1 MRKFFTLFVLFLL
14 LGGAYLFFS
23 AKGKQ
28 NKMVQLK
35 EGVEAQWGQVMNVY
49 QRRADLIPNLV
60 NTVKGYKDFEQET
73 LVEVTEARAK
83 VGQITVDKNILE
95 NPALMEKFNSAQGE
109 LGQTLSR
116 LMVVSERYPDL
127 KANEQFNNLMI
138 QLEGTEN
145 RISQERRKF
154 NESARGY
161 NTYIKQFPTNIYA
174 SIFGFDETSYF
185 EASPGAEDAP
195 TVEF

>member
-1 MRKFFTLFVLFLL
+1 MRKFFTLFVLFLI
-14 LGGAYLFFS
+14 LGAGMLYFS

-35 EGVEAQWGQVMNVY
+35 EGVESQWGQVMNVY

-73 LVEVTEARAK
+73 LTQVTEARAK
-83 VGQITVDKNILE
+83 VGQITVDQSVLE
-95 NPALMEKFNSAQGE
+95 NPDLMKKFTAAQGE

-127 KANEQFNNLMI
+127 KSNEQFNALMV
-138 QLEGTEN
+138 QLEGSEN
-145 RISQERRKF
+145 RIAQERRKF
-154 NESARGY
+154 NEEARGY

-174 SIFGFDETSYF
+174 GIFGFQETAYF
-185 EASPGAEDAP
+185 EAEAGAEEAP